1 MILSIDLGTTNLKA
15 ALINKE
21 GKFFNYISQQVDV
34 KINGDIC
41 EINPKI
47 YLDFVIKYI
56 KSVNKE
62 EIEAISISSN
72 GPSFL
77 SLFSPI
83 KIIKNKIE
91 YTSNNVRLWMDK
103 RGKEYSQ
110 DVSNYYNTYIDGS
123 FFLPSILEIKH
134 NDTNT
139 YNQTY
144 KFLTID
150 GFINY
155 FLTKQS
161 YTVNN
166 AKDLLK
172 YYWDKDSLDYFK
184 LEKSKFPS
192 FINCGEIISNIDEEI
207 ADYLKIDRNIK
218 VIAAGSDFYYSII
231 GSKVDKE
238 NILANT
244 LGTSEGLNLCVKSP
258 VKDNR
263 FLCYQHPLKG
273 YYNLS
278 GVISNTGI
286 ALNWIREILD
296 IDNLDFKEIYELAKK
311 SKKHNI
317 IFLPYLTGERAP
329 IWNSNASAT
338 LFNLTSNSKR
348 EEIANA
354 VIEGTIFAFKS
365 VIEELEKLDCTIDII
380 HINSSK
386 KDLDYYYQLKSDI
399 TNKKFIVFKTPSAE
413 LLGLA
418 IQGYTS
424 LKYYN
429 NLKEAIHS
437 MNFNPKYY
445 TPNTSNYSYY
455 QKKYNLFKNLYNSTK
470 DLMNKSL

>member
-21 GKFFNYISQQVDV
+21 GQFYNYTSQQVAAI
-34 KINGDIC
+34 INGDIC
-41 EINPKI
+41 EIDPKI

-62 EIEAISISSN
+62 KIEAISISSN

-77 SLFSPI
+77 ALFSPI
-83 KIIKNKIE
+83 KINNNEIE

-103 RGKEYSQ
+103 RGKEYSPA
-110 DVSNYYNTYIDGS
+110 VSKYYKTYIDGS
-123 FFLPSILEIKH
+123 FFLPSILELKN
-134 NDTNT
+134 NDEKA

-144 KFLTID
+144 KFFTID
-150 GFINY
+150 GLINY
-155 FLTKQS
+155 FLTKNS

-166 AKDLLK
+166 ANDLLK
-172 YYWDKDSLDYFK
+172 YYWDKDSLSFFD
-184 LEKSKFPS
+184 LDESKFPP
-192 FINCGEIISNIDEEI
+192 FIKCGEVISNIDEEV
-207 ADYLKIDRNIK
+207 ADFLQIDKNIK
-218 VIAAGSDFYYSII
+218 IIAAGSDFYYSII

-244 LGTSEGLNLCVKSP
+244 IGTSEGLNLCIKKP
-258 VKDNR
+258 IRDNR
-263 FLCYQHPLKG
+263 FLCYQHPLQG

-286 ALNWIREILD
+286 ALSWIREILS
-296 IDNLDFKEIYELAKK
+296 IDNLDFKEIYELAKN
-311 SKKHNI
+311 SKDHNI

-329 IWNSNASAT
+329 IWNANASAT

-365 VIEELEKLDCTIDII
+365 VIEELENLDCTIDII
-380 HINSSK
+380 HINSSR
-386 KDLDYYYQLKSDI
+386 KDLDFYYQLKSDI
-399 TNKKFIVFKTPSAE
+399 TNKKFIVFNTPSVE

-418 IQGYTS
+418 IQGFTS
-424 LKYYN
+424 LNYYN
-429 NLKEAIHS
+429 SLKEAIQS
-437 MNFNPKYY
+437 MNFNPKQFN
-445 TPNTSNYSYY
+445 PNTSKYTYY
-455 QKKYNLFKNLYNSTK
+455 EKKYNLFKTLYNSTK